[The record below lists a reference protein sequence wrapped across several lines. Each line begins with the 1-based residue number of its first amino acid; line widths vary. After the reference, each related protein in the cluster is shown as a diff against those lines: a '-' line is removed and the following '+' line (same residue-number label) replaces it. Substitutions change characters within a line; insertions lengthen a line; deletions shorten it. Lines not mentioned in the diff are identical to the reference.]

1 MNLDHLEGKE
11 LFKALKANKDTIIK
25 SKTSSIKYADS
36 IISTPSIVSREPKT
50 TVVKEDGSSDDPTS
64 DRGTIDVTV
73 VCNTAWFC
81 DSHMDVLSDTAYDDS
96 IAAKGNAIPHISD
109 HKWES
114 TSHVGDVTKV
124 YTKSIALRDL
134 GLDQDGEATALLMDS
149 TVRKDYNEDVYRFY
163 KNGKINQHSIG
174 LTYGALA
181 LALNS
186 EDEEDIIEYTT
197 WKEHYD
203 KIINKEL
210 VDKKGYFWYVPKVDI
225 VENSCVLFGA
235 NGLTPTLS
243 SKTYSSLGNTEVNVV
258 NQPTSKGVTMTLEEA
273 QGKIASLTVELASA
287 KTELA
292 SAKAAASLEERTR
305 VSSIIK
311 AANTFGIAIAAAEKF
326 IEKGSDIE
334 TVTVAFETIKEAA
347 QAAGHVDTSTSSFGT
362 ASQKSD
368 FKEPKDDGKI
378 FKSAFDEALEAKHSN
393 PFEGVI

>member
-36 IISTPSIVSREPKT
+36 VIASTSIVAREPKT
-50 TVVKEDGSSDDPTS
+50 TVVKEDSPVDDPTS

-96 IAAKGNAIPHISD
+96 IAAKGSTIPHISD

-134 GLDQDGEATALLMDS
+134 GLDQDGSTTALLMDS

-210 VDKKGYFWYVPKVDI
+210 VDRKGYFWYVPKVDI

-258 NQPTSKGVTMTLEEA
+258 NQPTSKGVTMTDQEA
-273 QGKIASLTVELASA
+273 QGKIASLTAELASVKA
-287 KTELA
+287 ELA
-292 SAKAAASLEERTR
+292 STKTAAAIEERTR

-311 AANTFGIAIAAAEKF
+311 AANTFGIPMTAAEKF
-326 IEKGSDIE
+326 IEKGSDME
-334 TVTVAFETIKEAA
+334 AVTIAFETIKEAA
-347 QAAGHVDTSTSSFGT
+347 QSVTHVDTS
-362 ASQKSD
+362 ASMLPAVDKPA
-368 FKEPKDDGKI
+368 EPKAAG
-378 FKSAFDEALEAKHSN
+378 
-393 PFEGVI
+393 FEESLLAGLKASSEQPKLFGGIK